1 MITAM
6 PVPPKP
12 SHPNDRLGR
21 AVVEP
26 PTQEA
31 LARAQ
36 VWHHK
41 NRQRI
46 TLNRVVAILADP
58 KSYAR

>member
-1 MITAM
+1 MKTPI

-12 SHPNDRLGR
+12 RHVNDTLGR
-21 AVVEP
+21 AVIEP

-31 LARAQ
+31 LNRAQ
-36 VWHHK
+36 VWRHK

-46 TLNRVVAILADP
+46 SINRVMAILSDP
-58 KSYAR
+58 KSYAQ